1 MLGSG
6 SPERIVGGRLRGAF
20 YIIGV
25 FTSTPVETVAL
36 AGGDDDAAEVL
47 GVGLR
52 GEVGVVKAA
61 VIVGDEVRE
70 VLPNEAQVGRTGARL
85 EEERIG
91 GKEAGVDAGRV
102 AGHAVDGL
110 FGVGD
115 SGQERR
121 AEDACGDAGLA
132 KAADGV
138 EAEVGAG
145 GAWLEQ
151 PGEGCIGRGDGD
163 VDGEVVAAVDLLE
176 QVGVA
181 EDEVGLGDDAD
192 FVAGVAG
199 EDFQQAAGDA
209 GTTFDGLPGVGGGT
223 DGNLVGGMVAAQLL
237 LKQPG
242 GVLLEEDEALEG
254 ERVVEV
260 GLTHGPRLP
269 GCGSHEL
276 VGVTGV
282 AVAAG
287 ELAATVG
294 IDAPRHP
301 VHAFGVKTIE
311 NTPDLES
318 AELDKVTVVGVS
330 GLEGHSGDADRGLI
344 QDGEER
350 FGGPG
355 NFRHLF
361 AFLKMRIGRSMA
373 VVKGKF

>member
-1 MLGSG
+1 MLRSG
-6 SPERIVGGRLRGAF
+6 SPERIVGGGLRGTF

-25 FTSTPVETVAL
+25 FTPASVEAVAL
-36 AGGDDDAAEVL
+36 AGGGDDAAEVL

-52 GEVGVVKAA
+52 GEVGVVEAA

-70 VLPNEAQVGRTGARL
+70 VLPNEAQIGRTGARL

-91 GKEAGVDAGRV
+91 SEEAGVDPGRV

-121 AEDACGDAGLA
+121 TEDACSDAGLA
-132 KAADGV
+132 KSANSV
-138 EAEVGAG
+138 EAEVGAR
-145 GAWLEQ
+145 GAGLEQ
-151 PGEGCIGRGDGD
+151 PGEGWIGRGDGD
-163 VDGEVVAAVDLLE
+163 VDGEVVAAMDLLE
-176 QVGVA
+176 QIGVA
-181 EDEVGLGDDAD
+181 EDEAGLGDYAD

-199 EDFQQAAGDA
+199 EDLQQAAGDA
-209 GTTFDGLPGVGGGT
+209 GATFDGLPGVGGGT
-223 DGNLVGGMVAAQLL
+223 DGDLVGGMVAAQLL

-260 GLTHGPRLP
+260 RLTGGLRLA
-269 GCGSHEL
+269 GGGSHEL
-276 VGVTGV
+276 MGVTGV

-287 ELAATVG
+287 ELAATIG

-301 VHAFGVKTIE
+301 VHAFGVKAIE
-311 NTPDLES
+311 DAAHLEA

-330 GLEGHSGDADRGLI
+330 GLEGHACDADRRLGGGLV

-350 FGGPG
+350 FGGSG
-355 NFRHLF
+355 CFRHLF
-361 AFLKMRIGRSMA
+361 AFLGRE
-373 VVKGKF
+373 